1 MDSTMDGIIP
11 IAPPSPALT
20 DATPPPHSG
29 KRQKTAASQAA
40 SQPQSDSAAQTEAVR
55 APLELRR
62 EESYVHKPCSATR
75 SRSVEEKT
83 KTNQTMASNLKQ
95 GQAKP
100 PRGRKRFMADLREA
114 IECCESGEGYVAQ
127 SFRVQGGLSR
137 LIERAAS

>member
-40 SQPQSDSAAQTEAVR
+40 SLSQSDSAAQTEAVR

-75 SRSVEEKT
+75 SSEEKT
-83 KTNQTMASNLKQ
+83 NQKMASNLKQ
-95 GQAKP
+95 GQAPKP

-127 SFRVQGGLSR
+127 SFRVQGRLSW
-137 LIERAAS
+137 LIGRGAS